1 MISSNGTSHR
11 HKTSLADSMQLY
23 LKGKDKNSNTA
34 RELF

>member
-1 MISSNGTSHR
+1 MISSSGTSHT
-11 HKTSLADSMQLY
+11 KKPSLADSIQFY